1 MHCALLQ
8 PFLDL
13 LRAGT
18 AAMKDMAHAG
28 DSPAHGQR
36 SLGGTP
42 RAALSSSQAGTPT
55 APDSSSPPAAAAAAG
70 GPADASFTL
79 QQELGAL
86 KLTMLQMVQAL
97 AARVQTTGEL
107 SEVVTGVLHSVAAS
121 LQLQRYSV
129 PWTVSA
135 AGAAAAANGPSELPV
150 SPFQLAAAGPAAAA
164 QVVGP
169 SGSRDAQLAGGPA
182 GTAKLASAAVALELA
197 AAAAE
202 SHVQDKAFVTPP
214 SSFGGSAGFTRSE
227 PAVLLPG
234 GVVPAQLV
242 SASLP
247 ILLHGAP
254 GLRPTVHRI
263 LLALLPAAPQVR
275 SGPLCMLTLA
285 LRL

>member
-1 MHCALLQ
+1 MCRVLLQ

-18 AAMKDMAHAG
+18 AAMKDTLAHPG

-36 SLGGTP
+36 SMTGTP

-55 APDSSSPPAAAAAAG
+55 APDNSSPPAAAAAG
-70 GPADASFTL
+70 GPADAAFTL

-121 LQLQRYSV
+121 LHLQRYIV
-129 PWTVSA
+129 PRTLSA

-150 SPFQLAAAGPAAAA
+150 SPFQVAAAGPSAAA
-164 QVVGP
+164 QVAGP

-182 GTAKLASAAVALELA
+182 GAAKLASAAVALELA

-214 SSFGGSAGFTRSE
+214 SSFGGSAAATRSE
-227 PAVLLPG
+227 LAVMLPG
-234 GVVPAQLV
+234 GVVPSQLV

-247 ILLHGAP
+247 FLLHGAP
-254 GLRPTVHRI
+254 ALRPTVHRI
-263 LLALLPAAPQVR
+263 LLALLPAAPQVC
-275 SGPLCMLTLA
+275 SGPLCTLA
-285 LRL
+285 LALR